1 MKKAIL
7 AIATIAILTVGNSF
21 AQKGY
26 RSNGHDGPGH
36 ESPVY
41 SSARVD
47 NAREEYSINKLDNI
61 VKLSRK
67 QENEIK
73 KIENYYDKAAANSRR
88 IQTLQSLKRL
98 EEQKQEDILKVLTPN
113 QRQKLFAYQR
123 ADKFDNRDRFG
134 NNDKYNRRG

>member
-26 RSNGHDGPGH
+26 QSKGHDGA
-36 ESPVY
+36 VY
-41 SSARVD
+41 SNTRID
-47 NAREEYSINKLDNI
+47 NSREEYNINQLDNI

-73 KIENYYDKAAANSRR
+73 KIENYYDRVAASSRNG
-88 IQTLQSLKRL
+88 QTLQSLKRL
-98 EEQKQEDILKVLTPN
+98 EEQKQQDIFKVLTPN
-113 QRQKLFAYQR
+113 QRQKLMAFQR
-123 ADKFDNRDRFG
+123 SGKFDNRGRFD
-134 NNDKYNRRG
+134 NNKYNNRKG

>member
-26 RSNGHDGPGH
+26 QSKGHSGPAISNQ
-36 ESPVY
+36 
-41 SSARVD
+41 RVD
-47 NAREEYSINKLDNI
+47 NKVEEYNINKLDNI

-73 KIENYYDKAAANSRR
+73 KIENYYDKVAANSRR

-113 QRQKLFAYQR
+113 QRQKLIAYQR
-123 ADKFDNRDRFG
+123 ADKFDGRDRFD
-134 NNDKYNRRG
+134 NKYNRRG

>member
-26 RSNGHDGPGH
+26 RSNGHDGP
-36 ESPVY
+36 VY

-47 NAREEYSINKLDNI
+47 NAREEFSINKLDNI

-73 KIENYYDKAAANSRR
+73 KIENYYDKAVANSRR